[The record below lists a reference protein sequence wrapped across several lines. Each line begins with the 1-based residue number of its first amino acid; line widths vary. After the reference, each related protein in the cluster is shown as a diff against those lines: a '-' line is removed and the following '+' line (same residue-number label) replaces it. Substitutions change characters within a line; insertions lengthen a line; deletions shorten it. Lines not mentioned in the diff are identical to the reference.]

1 MILSRNCEL
10 IRKNKFEFKSNDNN
24 TQEEGAN
31 LNNRFYSI
39 KYNLDGDIVE
49 NGPFSAEIVTT
60 FLQNYYFNKNKEEQ
74 KKMNL
79 LIRDI
84 LDDSCF
90 PPETFYNSLQKRF
103 DNN

>member
-1 MILSRNCEL
+1 MLQNHN
-10 IRKNKFEFKSNDNN
+10 NK
-24 TQEEGAN
+24 
-31 LNNRFYSI
+31 FYSI
-39 KYNLDGDIVE
+39 KYNLDEDKIVE

-90 PPETFYNSLQKRF
+90 PAETFYISLQKRF